1 MTEKSKLA
9 FLNVFLFSFF
19 WALQI
24 IVSKMGFIAGAR
36 ALPFTIQSGFVS
48 LIFLI
53 LVVVPSNYKE
63 IASLPKKLLFSL
75 LLANAI
81 NFGIGGFLNNYGA
94 ALTSAVN
101 AGFLAKFA
109 LVSTV
114 FLAWLILKEKI
125 TSTKIVVVL
134 VMIFGSY
141 LISTKGQL
149 IVPQTGDLFILLS
162 CIAYSTG
169 NVLIRKFIKDTEVSG
184 DVVSLLRPIAGLP
197 VLIFFIF
204 LSPLYPVEMRNVFSG
219 NYFDFSFYPY
229 VIGNGVFAALLW
241 IFLNRTLKVATAS
254 YMSMMSMMTP
264 IFVTILAITFLK
276 EQLVPTQIF
285 GGMLIISA
293 GVITHFLDINKK

>member
-1 MTEKSKLA
+1 MNEKSKLA
-9 FLNVFLFSFF
+9 FINVFLFSLF

-24 IVSKMGFIAGAR
+24 VVSKMGFLAGAK
-36 ALPFTIQSGFVS
+36 ALPFTIQSGVVS

-53 LVVVPSNYKE
+53 LVVLPKNYKE
-63 IASLPKKLLFSL
+63 ILALPKKLLFSL

-81 NFGIGGFLNNYGA
+81 NFGIGGFLTNYGS

-101 AGFLAKFA
+101 AGFLSKFA
-109 LVSTV
+109 LVTTI

-125 TSTKIVVVL
+125 TPTKIMVVL

-149 IVPQTGDLFILLS
+149 IVPQIGDLFIILS
-162 CIAYSTG
+162 CVAYSTG

-184 DVVSLLRPIAGLP
+184 DVVSFLRPIAGLP
-197 VLIFFIF
+197 VLLFFIL
-204 LSPLYPVEMRNVFSG
+204 LSPLYPASIQSVFAG

-229 VIGNGVFAALLW
+229 AIGSGVFAALLW

-264 IFVTILAITFLK
+264 VFVTILAITFLK
-276 EQLVPTQIF
+276 EQVTPAQLF
-285 GGMLIISA
+285 GGILIISA
-293 GVITHFLDINKK
+293 GFITHYMGINKK